1 MTGRDDD
8 FVLRTIDLTKCYGR
22 RCVLQSLRLDV
33 RRGSLFG
40 FLGPNGAGKSTTIRI
55 LLGLLRASAGR
66 AAVLGMDVW
75 RDGPRVRREVGYLP
89 GDIRLYEHMRGG
101 KFLRLMD
108 SARGGGGMAEA
119 RRLLEVFAL
128 DPVKRIRTYSR
139 GMKQKI
145 GLIAALM
152 HRPKLLILDEPTT
165 ALDPVMRELLYG
177 ELRRARDE
185 GRTVLFSSHT
195 LSEVEQLCS
204 AVAIL
209 RDGRL
214 VEQETIDSLRRRAV
228 RRIELVFDGPPPA
241 LPRPPELHVLEQTGA
256 LLIGAWRGPT
266 SALLRWLEGVPVRDL
281 IISQPDLEELFLAYY
296 ADAGDSAAQCADAAG
311 RQASAA
317 GGPAGAERAA

>member
-1 MTGRDDD
+1 MTLRDDD

-22 RCVLQSLRLDV
+22 RCVLQSLHLNV

-66 AAVLGMDVW
+66 AAILGLDVW

-108 SARGGGGMAEA
+108 AARGGGGMSEA

-128 DPVKRIRTYSR
+128 DPAKRIRTYSR

-152 HRPKLLILDEPTT
+152 HKPRFLILDEPTT
-165 ALDPVMRELLYG
+165 ALDPVMREQLYG

-204 AVAIL
+204 EVAIL
-209 RDGRL
+209 RDGQL
-214 VEQETIDSLRRRAV
+214 VEQESIDSLRRRAV
-228 RRIELVFDGPPPA
+228 RRIEVIFDGAPPA
-241 LPRPPELHVLEQTGA
+241 LQHPPELHVHEQTGE
-256 LLIGAWRGPT
+256 LLLGAWRGPT
-266 SALLRWLEGVPVRDL
+266 SSLLRWLEGVRVRDL
-281 IISQPDLEELFLAYY
+281 IIAQPDLEELFLAYY
-296 ADAGDSAAQCADAAG
+296 ADRISSEA
-311 RQASAA
+311 RRPVEE
-317 GGPAGAERAA
+317 PAGATGRTAGAGRAA